1 MPNEVCAY
9 SVYSPEIFEE
19 IATLSGLAQTDT
31 LIRLSPDKIDGLKDS
46 VGCMTSGAI
55 SAFVNKYPGLSGD
68 CYVTLTSDKHG
79 REVLALDIVRPDVSS
94 KICSYVMDQEPI
106 YIIKHLLGWGA
117 TADAKK
123 VFHLSC
129 EGRTFPLSNYNKLS
143 SYLEE
148 RRDTPVTY
156 AEISDFDPGIVNAI
170 SQGIKRI

>member
-9 SVYSPEIFEE
+9 TVYSPEIFEE
-19 IATLSGLAQTDT
+19 MVKLSGLTQTNT
-31 LIRLSPDKIDGLKDS
+31 LIRLSPYMINSIKGSIECLTDR
-46 VGCMTSGAI
+46 AI
-55 SAFVNKYPGLSGD
+55 SAFINKYNDVSGD
-68 CYVTLTSDKHG
+68 CYAALTSDKNG
-79 REVLALDIVRPDVSS
+79 NDVLALDIVRPDVSS
-94 KICSYVMDQEPI
+94 KISSYVMDQEPI
-106 YIIKHLLGWGA
+106 YIVKPSLGWGA

-129 EGRTFPLSNYNKLS
+129 EGRTFPLSSYSKLS

-148 RRDTPVTY
+148 RRDVPVTY